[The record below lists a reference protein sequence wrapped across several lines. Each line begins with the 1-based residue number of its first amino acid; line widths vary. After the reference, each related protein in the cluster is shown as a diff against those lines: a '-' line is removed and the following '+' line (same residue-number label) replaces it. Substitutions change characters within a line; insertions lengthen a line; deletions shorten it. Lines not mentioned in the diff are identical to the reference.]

1 MPLKRI
7 SIMLS
12 MSALFSCSFM
22 KKGMHSMNQMPHMH
36 YCDLCFLKGH
46 FPHLCDLPLYL
57 LKMQWA
63 FLPRCLC
70 LLHIVQFVTVFNA
83 DMQAQSHA
91 HEGAHQLQCWSRMS
105 KISISLI
112 NAVHSQHEMK
122 TYLPASVQVCLKAR
136 TWELDS
142 SVSSDIRAFII

>member
-12 MSALFSCSFM
+12 ISALFSCSFM
-22 KKGMHSMNQMPHMH
+22 RKSVHRTNQTPHMY
-36 YCDLCFLKGH
+36 YCELCFLKGH
-46 FPHLCDLPLYL
+46 FPHLCDLPSYL

-83 DMQAQSHA
+83 DMEAQSHA
-91 HEGAHQLQCWSRMS
+91 HEGAHQLQC
-105 KISISLI
+105 
-112 NAVHSQHEMK
+112 
-122 TYLPASVQVCLKAR
+122 
-136 TWELDS
+136 
-142 SVSSDIRAFII
+142 